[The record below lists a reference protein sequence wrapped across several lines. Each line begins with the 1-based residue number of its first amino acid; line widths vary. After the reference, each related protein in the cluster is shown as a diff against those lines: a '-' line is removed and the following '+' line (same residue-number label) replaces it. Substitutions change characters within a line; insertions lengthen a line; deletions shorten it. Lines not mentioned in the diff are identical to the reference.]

1 MMFTKRYGNNLVEYN
16 DADCEE
22 GIENAFINPD
32 TNEFPSDIQSF
43 IGLAFHACQQCGGIL
58 RLNGTWILP
67 LVMDQTSGDAVD
79 LKDIIRTQGKAL
91 LEPLGLEVTDQQ
103 INLIEH
109 WVSLH
114 PENILEHLKIEQA

>member
-1 MMFTKRYGNNLVEYN
+1 MSQHQHYKLNNQIVYS
-16 DADCEE
+16 DCFSMAQHSNC
-22 GIENAFINPD
+22 I
-32 TNEFPSDIQSF
+32 
-43 IGLAFHACQQCGGIL
+43 
-58 RLNGTWILP
+58 
-67 LVMDQTSGDAVD
+67 VD